1 LLLTSRSLNL
11 LWDGRGDH
19 PSQLRGDQDTDELPI
34 TIPLSPENREIATKR
49 LEELGFTVSFSDH
62 VEEQDEFDSSSL
74 QSRITDLH
82 AAFEDKNVKGMFT
95 VIGGFNSNQLL
106 KYIDYD
112 LIKKNPKILCGY
124 SDITALSNAIY
135 AKTGMVNYSG
145 PPYSAFAMKLGFDYT
160 LEYFKKCLME
170 DKPFVVEPSAEW
182 SDDEW
187 YKDQAA
193 REFIKN
199 PGGFV
204 IHEGEADGTLI
215 GGNICTL
222 NLLQGTEFMPPLDN
236 SILFIED
243 DYESLPHTF
252 ERDLQ
257 SLIHL
262 PEFSGVKG
270 IVIGRFQKA
279 SQMKRKL
286 LEKIINTKKELA
298 NIPVIADVDFGHTS
312 PMITFPIGG
321 KVRISGS
328 KIEIYEH

>member
-1 LLLTSRSLNL
+1 MIPPKLQPGDEIRVIAPARSL
-11 LWDGRGDH
+11 GII
-19 PSQLRGDQDTDELPI
+19 SQ
-34 TIPLSPENREIATKR
+34 ENREIATKR

-62 VEEQDEFDSSSL
+62 VEEQDEFDSSSI
-74 QSRITDLH
+74 QSRIADLH
-82 AAFEDKNVKGMFT
+82 AAFEDKNVKGMLT
-95 VIGGFNSNQLL
+95 VIGGFNSHQLL

-145 PPYSAFAMKLGFDYT
+145 PPYSLFAMKLGFDYT

-170 DKPFVVEPSAEW
+170 DKPFIVSPSAEW

-204 IHEGEADGTLI
+204 IHEGEANGTLI

-222 NLLQGTEFMPPLDN
+222 NLLQGTEFMPSLDN

>member
-1 LLLTSRSLNL
+1 MIPPKLQPGDEIRVIAPARSL
-11 LWDGRGDH
+11 G
-19 PSQLRGDQDTDELPI
+19 I
-34 TIPLSPENREIATKR
+34 ISPENREIATKR

-74 QSRITDLH
+74 QSRIADLH

-145 PPYSAFAMKLGFDYT
+145 PPYSIFAMKLGCDYT

-286 LEKIINTKKELA
+286 LEKIINTKKELV